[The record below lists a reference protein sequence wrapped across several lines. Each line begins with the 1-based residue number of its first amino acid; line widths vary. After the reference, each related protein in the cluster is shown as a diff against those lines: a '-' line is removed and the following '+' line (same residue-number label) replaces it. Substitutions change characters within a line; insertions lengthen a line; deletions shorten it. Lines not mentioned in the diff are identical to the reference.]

1 MKNKKS
7 IIGFIIASIFFLIAS
22 FIGDGFNKQ
31 FFSMFILLLTLAL
44 LYLYKDKAHGDEN
57 NE

>member
-1 MKNKKS
+1 MKNKKT

-22 FIGDGFNKQ
+22 LIDGSFNKQ

-44 LYLYKDKAHGDEN
+44 VYLYKDTALVDEN
-57 NE
+57 K